1 MQVLPYEILYLKQGG
16 ICTLPYKLTTT
27 IKNIN
32 SIPNQVNVSL
42 VSEFHQYMISNC
54 SSERHQN
61 NNLKTIVC
69 FARFLGPT
77 ISFLDICKKE
87 QVLPFLDTKIKNSEE
102 DAEKETLKAFSMD
115 GAAKIIEKLA

>member
-1 MQVLPYEILYLKQGG
+1 MQVLSYEISYLKQGG

-42 VSEFHQYMISNC
+42 VSEFHQYMISNG

-77 ISFLDICKKE
+77 ISFFRYLQKGAGIAIFRYKDKE
-87 QVLPFLDTKIKNSEE
+87 F
-102 DAEKETLKAFSMD
+102 
-115 GAAKIIEKLA
+115 